1 MEIKTVKIEIPE
13 GLNIIIGQSHFVKTV
28 EDMYE
33 ILVGS
38 SPSLKFGVAFSEA
51 SGPCLVRYE
60 GNDEALMKLASET
73 SFSLSCGHTFVIFLK
88 DGFPINVLNAIK
100 ACQEVC
106 HIICATANLLEVI
119 VAETEQGRGVM
130 GVIDGSKPKGI
141 EQAEDKNARKEL
153 LRKFGYKLS

>member
-1 MEIKTVKIEIPE
+1 MEIKTVRIDVPE

-38 SPSLKFGVAFSEA
+38 SPQLKFGIAFSEA
-51 SGPCLVRYE
+51 SGPCLTRYE
-60 GNDEALMKLASET
+60 GNDEALAKLACET
-73 SFSLSCGHTFVIFLK
+73 SFSLACGHTFVIFLK

-106 HIICATANLLEVI
+106 HIICATANPLQVI
-119 VAETEQGRGVM
+119 VACADQGNGIL
-130 GVIDGSKPKGI
+130 GVIDGERPKGI
-141 EQAEDKNARKEL
+141 EQEEDKKARKGL
-153 LRKFGYKLS
+153 LRKFGYKL